1 MIIISNPIKISNEIN
16 TIHSLFEN
24 GMELFHIRKPNF
36 SESEMK
42 DYIKGIDQKYRKN
55 LVLHN
60 HHSLAEKEGIKNLH
74 YPEKRRLE
82 ISKEEIVNHT
92 KNGIQLSTSV
102 HSIEVF
108 NQLPLGFKYAFLSPV
123 YTSISKPEYSSK
135 IDISES
141 LKKRTNFNT
150 KLIALGGI
158 TTENI
163 SLTLENSFDDV
174 ALLGTIWSTEK
185 PTEKFIACRQI
196 ALSH

>member
-74 YPEKRRLE
+74 YPEKEDWKL
-82 ISKEEIVNHT
+82 
-92 KNGIQLSTSV
+92 
-102 HSIEVF
+102 
-108 NQLPLGFKYAFLSPV
+108 A
-123 YTSISKPEYSSK
+123 
-135 IDISES
+135 
-141 LKKRTNFNT
+141 KK
-150 KLIALGGI
+150 KL
-158 TTENI
+158 
-163 SLTLENSFDDV
+163 
-174 ALLGTIWSTEK
+174 
-185 PTEKFIACRQI
+185 
-196 ALSH
+196 